1 MRLLSFLLL
10 CAIGF
15 LGYDMYAG
23 RNGYLSY
30 QETVAELEQ
39 QKQRAELLT
48 RRYQAAQ
55 DELNDLKQGNAAI
68 EELARSEL
76 GLIKEGE
83 TFYRVIGGG
92 QGGHGQ

>member
-1 MRLLSFLLL
+1 MVL
-10 CAIGF
+10 
-15 LGYDMYAG
+15 
-23 RNGYLSY
+23 
-30 QETVAELEQ
+30 EL
-39 QKQRAELLT
+39 QKQRAQLLN

-83 TFYRVIGGG
+83 VFYRVIGGG
-92 QGGHGQ
+92 QTGHGQ